1 MLQYGAI
8 FSHMRISVD
17 ISEEILSEVMEL
29 TGEKSKSASLAKAV
43 TEFVRRKRAKE
54 FGRLMREGA
63 FDYPAD
69 AAAGSLANP
78 IPPLAAD

>member
-1 MLQYGAI
+1 MQFGAI
-8 FSHMRISVD
+8 FPSMRISVD

-29 TGEKSKSASLAKAV
+29 TGEKSKSASLSKAV

-63 FDYPAD
+63 FDYPTESTSE
-69 AAAGSLANP
+69 SLANP
-78 IPPLAAD
+78 IPPLATK

>member
-1 MLQYGAI
+1 MQFDAI
-8 FSHMRISVD
+8 FPTMRISVD

-29 TGEKSKSASLAKAV
+29 TGEKSKSASLSKAV

-63 FDYPAD
+63 FDYPTEVTSE
-69 AAAGSLANP
+69 SLKNP
-78 IPPLAAD
+78 IPPLAAE

>member
-1 MLQYGAI
+1 MHVAAI
-8 FSHMRISVD
+8 FPSMRISVD

-29 TGEKSKSASLAKAV
+29 TGEKSKSASLSKAV

-63 FDYPAD
+63 FDYPTESTSE
-69 AAAGSLANP
+69 SLANP
-78 IPPLAAD
+78 IPPLATE

>member
-1 MLQYGAI
+1 MQSCAI
-8 FSHMRISVD
+8 FLPMRISVD

-63 FDYPAD
+63 FDYPVD
-69 AAAGSLANP
+69 AAADSLANP
-78 IPPLAAD
+78 IPPLAAG

>member
-1 MLQYGAI
+1 MHVAAI
-8 FSHMRISVD
+8 FPSMRISVD

-29 TGEKSKSASLAKAV
+29 TGEKSKSASLSKAV

-63 FDYPAD
+63 FDYPTEATSE
-69 AAAGSLANP
+69 SLTNP
-78 IPPLAAD
+78 VPPLAAE

>member
-1 MLQYGAI
+1 MQSDAI
-8 FSHMRISVD
+8 FPTMRISVD

-29 TGEKSKSASLAKAV
+29 TGEKSKSASLSKAV

-63 FDYPAD
+63 FDYPTEVTSE
-69 AAAGSLANP
+69 SLKNP
-78 IPPLAAD
+78 IPPLAAE

>member
-1 MLQYGAI
+1 MQFGAI
-8 FSHMRISVD
+8 FPSMRISVD

-29 TGEKSKSASLAKAV
+29 TGEKSKSASLSKAV

-63 FDYPAD
+63 FDYPMEATSE
-69 AAAGSLANP
+69 SLANP
-78 IPPLAAD
+78 VPPLASE

>member
-1 MLQYGAI
+1 
-8 FSHMRISVD
+8 MRISVD

-63 FDYPAD
+63 FDYPTD
-69 AAAGSLANP
+69 AVAEPFAKP
-78 IPPLAAD
+78 IPPLPSE

>member
-1 MLQYGAI
+1 LLQYGAI

-69 AAAGSLANP
+69 AAADSLANP

>member
-1 MLQYGAI
+1 MHFAAI
-8 FSHMRISVD
+8 FPSMRISVD

-29 TGEKSKSASLAKAV
+29 TGEKSKSASLSKAV

-63 FDYPAD
+63 FDYPTESTSE
-69 AAAGSLANP
+69 SLANP
-78 IPPLAAD
+78 IPPLATK

>member
-1 MLQYGAI
+1 MHSDAI
-8 FSHMRISVD
+8 FLSMRISVD

-29 TGEKSKSASLAKAV
+29 TGEKSKSASLSKAV

-63 FDYPAD
+63 FDYPTEVTSE
-69 AAAGSLANP
+69 SLKNP
-78 IPPLAAD
+78 IPPLAAE

>member
-1 MLQYGAI
+1 MQYDANSI
-8 FSHMRISVD
+8 FMRISVD
-17 ISEEILSEVMEL
+17 ISDEILSEVMEL

-63 FDYPAD
+63 FDDPTD
-69 AAAGSLANP
+69 ATTEAFANP
-78 IPPLAAD
+78 IPPLPA

>member
-1 MLQYGAI
+1 MHIAAI
-8 FSHMRISVD
+8 FSSMRISVD

-29 TGEKSKSASLAKAV
+29 TGEKSKSASLSKAV

-63 FDYPAD
+63 FDYPMEATSE
-69 AAAGSLANP
+69 SLTNP
-78 IPPLAAD
+78 IPPLAAE

>member
-1 MLQYGAI
+1 
-8 FSHMRISVD
+8 MRISVD

-63 FDYPAD
+63 FDYPTNAVPE
-69 AAAGSLANP
+69 SFANP
-78 IPPLAAD
+78 IPPLTGE

>member
-1 MLQYGAI
+1 MHIAAI
-8 FSHMRISVD
+8 FSSMRISVD

-29 TGEKSKSASLAKAV
+29 TGEKSKSASLSKAV

-63 FDYPAD
+63 FDYPMEATSE
-69 AAAGSLANP
+69 SLTNP
-78 IPPLAAD
+78 VPPLAAE

>member
-1 MLQYGAI
+1 MQIDVNFL
-8 FSHMRISVD
+8 FMRISVD

-43 TEFVRRKRAKE
+43 IEFVRRKRAKE

-63 FDYPAD
+63 FDYPMDSTTEAV
-69 AAAGSLANP
+69 ANP
-78 IPPLAAD
+78 IPPLSSE

>member
-1 MLQYGAI
+1 MQSDAI

-63 FDYPAD
+63 FDYPMD
-69 AAAGSLANP
+69 PSTETLVNP
-78 IPPLAAD
+78 IPPLASE

>member
-1 MLQYGAI
+1 
-8 FSHMRISVD
+8 MRISVD

-29 TGEKSKSASLAKAV
+29 TGEKSKSASLSKAV

-63 FDYPAD
+63 FDYPTEVTSE
-69 AAAGSLANP
+69 SLKNP
-78 IPPLAAD
+78 IPPLADE

>member
-1 MLQYGAI
+1 
-8 FSHMRISVD
+8 MRISVD

-29 TGEKSKSASLAKAV
+29 TGEKSKSASLSKAI

-63 FDYPAD
+63 FDYPGD
-69 AAAGSLANP
+69 ATSDTFANP
-78 IPPLAAD
+78 VPPLPEE

>member
-1 MLQYGAI
+1 MHIAAI
-8 FSHMRISVD
+8 FPSMRISVD

-29 TGEKSKSASLAKAV
+29 TGEKSKSASLSKAV

-63 FDYPAD
+63 FDYPMEATSE
-69 AAAGSLANP
+69 SLTNP
-78 IPPLAAD
+78 IPPLAAE

>member
-1 MLQYGAI
+1 MQFGAI
-8 FSHMRISVD
+8 FPSMRISVD
-17 ISEEILSEVMEL
+17 IPEEILSEVMEL

-63 FDYPAD
+63 FDYPTESTSE
-69 AAAGSLANP
+69 SLANP
-78 IPPLAAD
+78 IPPLATK

>member
-1 MLQYGAI
+1 MHIAAI
-8 FSHMRISVD
+8 FLSMRISVD

-29 TGEKSKSASLAKAV
+29 TGEKSKSASLSKAV

-63 FDYPAD
+63 FDYPMEATSE
-69 AAAGSLANP
+69 SLTNP
-78 IPPLAAD
+78 IPPLASE